1 MNYDMSSYFED
12 PEFKEALAKYEGMVE
27 NHTPAYFEADEL
39 IDIAEY
45 YTLKGRHK
53 DADKAIDLTLQ
64 LHPENT
70 DALVFR
76 IRSLMLQNKK
86 EEAKVVAQLIANST
100 DRECRFLQAD
110 MLMEEDRIE
119 EAEEIFKH
127 VNDIFNEYNDLKDV
141 YDENRILKEK
151 LDSYVNIESE
161 NEVLQSEI
169 KKLKKLTEMDYLP
182 NDYKTKAASVQ
193 IRDQTNWNDEITID
207 AGSLNNVQEGM
218 AVCDSKGMI
227 GVVSHVTEISS
238 TVSLLTSENPSN
250 QIPVMIINGDQTIY
264 GLLKN
269 YDVNKKVLNI
279 TLLSGIDKLEKNA
292 KVYTSGLGGDGKCP
306 KGIYIGK
313 AKKLVT
319 QSDGTTMTLTVKMAA
334 QFKDLSYVS
343 VVKKVNGNE
352 E

>member
-1 MNYDMSSYFED
+1 MNDTRGDYMNNRRKKRNKRIIIGVFVVVILVSVIGFFVGRKQSRLE
-12 PEFKEALAKYEGMVE
+12 KTLSNSISM
-27 NHTPAYFEADEL
+27 
-39 IDIAEY
+39 IEY
-45 YTLKGRHK
+45 Y
-53 DADKAIDLTLQ
+53 I
-64 LHPENT
+64 
-70 DALVFR
+70 
-76 IRSLMLQNKK
+76 IKK
-86 EEAKVVAQLIANST
+86 PIS
-100 DRECRFLQAD
+100 F
-110 MLMEEDRIE
+110 
-119 EAEEIFKH
+119 

-306 KGIYIGK
+306 KRIYIGK

-319 QSDGTTMTLTVKMAA
+319 QSDGTTMTLTVKTAA

>member
-1 MNYDMSSYFED
+1 MNNRRKKRNKRIIIGVFVVVILVSVIGFFVGRKQSRLEKTLSNSISM
-12 PEFKEALAKYEGMVE
+12 
-27 NHTPAYFEADEL
+27 
-39 IDIAEY
+39 IEY
-45 YTLKGRHK
+45 Y
-53 DADKAIDLTLQ
+53 I
-64 LHPENT
+64 
-70 DALVFR
+70 
-76 IRSLMLQNKK
+76 IKK
-86 EEAKVVAQLIANST
+86 PIS
-100 DRECRFLQAD
+100 F
-110 MLMEEDRIE
+110 
-119 EAEEIFKH
+119 

-279 TLLSGIDKLEKNA
+279 TLLSEIDKLEKNA
-292 KVYTSGLGGDGKCP
+292 KVYTSGLGEDGKCP

>member
-1 MNYDMSSYFED
+1 MNDTRGDYMNNRRKKRNKRIMIGVFVVVILVSVIGFFVGRKQSRLE
-12 PEFKEALAKYEGMVE
+12 KTLSNSISM
-27 NHTPAYFEADEL
+27 
-39 IDIAEY
+39 IEY
-45 YTLKGRHK
+45 Y
-53 DADKAIDLTLQ
+53 I
-64 LHPENT
+64 
-70 DALVFR
+70 
-76 IRSLMLQNKK
+76 IKK
-86 EEAKVVAQLIANST
+86 PIS
-100 DRECRFLQAD
+100 F
-110 MLMEEDRIE
+110 
-119 EAEEIFKH
+119 

-292 KVYTSGLGGDGKCP
+292 KVYTSGLGGDGKRP

>member
-1 MNYDMSSYFED
+1 MNDTRGDYMNNRRKKRNKRIMIGVFVVVILVSVIGFFVGRKQSRLE
-12 PEFKEALAKYEGMVE
+12 KTLSNSISM
-27 NHTPAYFEADEL
+27 
-39 IDIAEY
+39 IEY
-45 YTLKGRHK
+45 Y
-53 DADKAIDLTLQ
+53 I
-64 LHPENT
+64 
-70 DALVFR
+70 
-76 IRSLMLQNKK
+76 IKK
-86 EEAKVVAQLIANST
+86 PIS
-100 DRECRFLQAD
+100 F
-110 MLMEEDRIE
+110 
-119 EAEEIFKH
+119 

-292 KVYTSGLGGDGKCP
+292 KVYTSGLGRDGKCP

>member
-1 MNYDMSSYFED
+1 MNDTRGDYMNNRRKKRNKRIIIGVFVVVILVSVIGFFVGRKQSRLE
-12 PEFKEALAKYEGMVE
+12 KTLSNSISM
-27 NHTPAYFEADEL
+27 
-39 IDIAEY
+39 IEY
-45 YTLKGRHK
+45 Y
-53 DADKAIDLTLQ
+53 I
-64 LHPENT
+64 
-70 DALVFR
+70 
-76 IRSLMLQNKK
+76 IKK
-86 EEAKVVAQLIANST
+86 PIS
-100 DRECRFLQAD
+100 F
-110 MLMEEDRIE
+110 
-119 EAEEIFKH
+119 

-292 KVYTSGLGGDGKCP
+292 KVYTSCLGGDG
-306 KGIYIGK
+306 
-313 AKKLVT
+313 
-319 QSDGTTMTLTVKMAA
+319 
-334 QFKDLSYVS
+334 
-343 VVKKVNGNE
+343 
-352 E
+352 